1 MIDAANVIGIATH
14 GIVKDLAED
23 YEVSLSRMYEMLG
36 GQCNYPKAKKLIRA
50 IARHNQAGAR
60 LIKADLDAMFTD
72 ILEEADEPSLEDV
85 HKECFEA
92 VDSILRNKP
101 LPEQKTELLEL
112 VDICQRKLEGIERNC
127 QRLRAVGGKR

>member
-14 GIVKDLAED
+14 GIVKDLAQD
-23 YEVSLSRMYEMLG
+23 YEVSLSRMYELLG
-36 GQCNYPKAKKLIRA
+36 GQCNYPKSKKLIRA

-72 ILEEADEPSLEDV
+72 ILEEAREPSLEDI
-85 HKECFEA
+85 HKEAFEA
-92 VDSILRNKP
+92 VDSMLRDKP
-101 LPEQKTELLEL
+101 AATQKIELLEL

-127 QRLRAVGGKR
+127 RRLKAV